1 MGTLSQNG
9 YGDTNLF
16 VRLFLYMNFL
26 DPLFPLG
33 FSSCRTPHRQPDA
46 LNAHKPGTTISAQPA
61 SQPPAPIHVNSGPG
75 PHIHAQSGTAGV
87 ASPCV
92 SMCRLWSG
100 RSVGRHV
107 PILRYISPA
116 STHVGARPPGS
127 NTISQCGQTL
137 ALLLGC
143 G

>member
-9 YGDTNLF
+9 YGDMNLF

-61 SQPPAPIHVNSGPG
+61 SQTTSTNTC
-75 PHIHAQSGTAGV
+75 QLRAG
-87 ASPCV
+87 SPQA
-92 SMCRLWSG
+92 RAIGYRG
-100 RSVGRHV
+100 RR
-107 PILRYISPA
+107 IALRID
-116 STHVGARPPGS
+116 V
-127 NTISQCGQTL
+127 
-137 ALLLGC
+137 
-143 G
+143 